1 MSKNRVYAAVE
12 IADQE
17 VRLVVMEIYEARN
30 NVLRVER
37 IPCSGVQDQKIV
49 DEAAVVTAVRQA
61 CTNATAALGFRI
73 ERVLLA
79 IPSVNVQRS
88 NQKVHIQIEDGTKN
102 IRIFH
107 IQQGYQTGIQKR
119 LGDSLEFVNANRIS
133 YIVNGVESTKL
144 PLSESCEDFY
154 MDIDLLFADK
164 ETLFAYA
171 RCIEQANLEILDV
184 CVDSYAMAQQTGALF
199 QDMSRPAIQIDL
211 EKEHATLSV
220 FQGGRLVTS
229 MVLNRGYNWFIEPL
243 AYKYDLTD
251 DIRYRLLQNLF
262 TAKEEEAGD
271 EVVYIEAKPDMRVEI
286 TAKEL
291 AESVLPRIRQWIA
304 EVNETCLPIIRQ
316 SNRSKYIL
324 SGQGSNFIVMNRMLK
339 AFNANASLYHEESI
353 GARDGAYVTG
363 LGMAYA
369 WQSINRIRRNKK
381 ISANKNELEASIDS
395 INQRAR
401 DGEGGFTK
409 KLKSVI
415 LTERD

>member
-1 MSKNRVYAAVE
+1 
-12 IADQE
+12 
-17 VRLVVMEIYEARN
+17 
-30 NVLRVER
+30 
-37 IPCSGVQDQKIV
+37 
-49 DEAAVVTAVRQA
+49 
-61 CTNATAALGFRI
+61 
-73 ERVLLA
+73 
-79 IPSVNVQRS
+79 
-88 NQKVHIQIEDGTKN
+88 
-102 IRIFH
+102 
-107 IQQGYQTGIQKR
+107 
-119 LGDSLEFVNANRIS
+119 
-133 YIVNGVESTKL
+133 
-144 PLSESCEDFY
+144 
-154 MDIDLLFADK
+154 
-164 ETLFAYA
+164 
-171 RCIEQANLEILDV
+171 
-184 CVDSYAMAQQTGALF
+184 MAQQTGALF

-220 FQGGRLVTS
+220 FQSGRLVTS
-229 MVLNRGYNWFIEPL
+229 MILNRGYNWFIETL

-262 TAKEEEAGD
+262 VAKEEEAGD

-316 SNRSKYIL
+316 SNRAKYIL
-324 SGQGSNFIVMNRMLK
+324 SGQGSNFIVMSKMLK

-395 INQRAR
+395 INQRAKN
-401 DGEGGFTK
+401 GEGGFTK